1 MRSTNNYTN
10 VKRKLAKEI
19 GVRKAESTHDMNKL
33 NSHFNKM
40 NASDVDNRKSST
52 IVKKGTK
59 TADLNSSSIK
69 EKAQ

>member
-1 MRSTNNYTN
+1 
-10 VKRKLAKEI
+10 
-19 GVRKAESTHDMNKL
+19 
-33 NSHFNKM
+33 M